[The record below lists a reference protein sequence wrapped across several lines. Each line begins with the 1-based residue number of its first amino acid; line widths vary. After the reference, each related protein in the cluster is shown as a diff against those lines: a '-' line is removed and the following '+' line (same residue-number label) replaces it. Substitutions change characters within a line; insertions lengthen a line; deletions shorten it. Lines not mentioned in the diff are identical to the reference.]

1 MIIIDP
7 PGVIPVL
14 AQAGVARL
22 RANPLEKVGAMFME
36 MYLMAA
42 MNSELCTAGHGRC
55 CGAAV
60 AVLVALGA
68 GQCTE
73 GCHLI
78 NAPIEVIF
86 LVVVAALG
94 PQRRGGG
101 VVGEIPMGGRDLK
114 SCAFEA
120 HRRRHFCLRRQRLSG
135 LVWQTKQARAEQE
148 DRHE

>member
-1 MIIIDP
+1 MVHT
-7 PGVIPVL
+7 GRWCCARRLLRRHAARWACWLGRARVV
-14 AQAGVARL
+14 AGFSNLLYDWWQHR
-22 RANPLEKVGAMFME
+22 
-36 MYLMAA
+36 
-42 MNSELCTAGHGRC
+42 HGRC

-120 HRRRHFCLRRQRLSG
+120 HRRRDFCLRR
-135 LVWQTKQARAEQE
+135 
-148 DRHE
+148 